1 MLCGGAGNDTLQ
13 GGVGNDRI
21 EGNDG
26 ADVFLGGLGAD
37 IISMWDGDGA
47 RDSMVIETGDSG
59 RTRTTIDVVEGFA
72 SGEDVIDLR
81 AFAGMTFEDL
91 DYAGAVM
98 PPPTTTAVTCGS
110 TADGDRASDMILQFK
125 WVDELVASDFLFV

>member
-47 RDSMVIETGDSG
+47 RDSMVIEAGDSG

-91 DYAGAVM
+91 DYAGGHASAYYDGRYLRLD
-98 PPPTTTAVTCGS
+98 T
-110 TADGDRASDMILQFK
+110 DGDRASDMILQFK
-125 WVDELVASDFLFV
+125 WVDELVTSDFLFA